1 MIALLKT
8 VTYSLMHICVATALA
23 YIISGSWAVAVS
35 IGLLEPM
42 VQTVFFYMHERVWER
57 AKVKVN
63 SNLAGT
69 RYTEV

>member
-8 VTYSLMHICVATALA
+8 ATYSIMHICVATALA

-42 VQTVFFYMHERVWER
+42 VQTVFFYMHERMWER
-57 AKVKVN
+57 AKVKAN
-63 SNLAGT
+63 NGLAGT
-69 RYTEV
+69 GYTEV